1 MKRLFFAI
9 SIISLC
15 FLFSCG
21 DTPGPFNVIYHGN
34 GNTNGFPPTDNKE
47 YKSGEYA
54 TVLDKHTLEKTGK
67 TFAGWNTSSDGSGKV
82 YQPGEQIKIENITI
96 FLFAAWN

>member
-21 DTPGPFNVIYHGN
+21 ETPETFKIIYHGDE
-34 GNTNGFPPTDNKE
+34 GTTGFPPVDNNQ
-47 YKSGEYA
+47 YTSGSYA
-54 TVLDKHTLEKTGK
+54 TVLDNGTLKKTGK
-67 TFAGWNTSSDGSGKV
+67 TFDGWNTSSDGSGTR
-82 YQPGEQIKIENITI
+82 YPRS
-96 FLFAAWN
+96 LSDLS